1 MKDGRIKNTAKNM
14 IVAVIYRVIALLFP
28 FVINTIII
36 KTLGVEYL
44 GLNMIFASIL
54 QILSVAEL
62 GFGSALI
69 FSMYKPIAEGDTDK
83 VSALL
88 RLYRNIYLIIGGI
101 VLGGGLICIPLLP
114 LIVNGEVPDDINIY
128 ILYIINLIN
137 TVISYVLFAYR
148 HSLLIA
154 NQRRDITDRINIIIE
169 ISLNCSKIVILL
181 FTKNYYLFSIL
192 LPVYTALNCLLT
204 AIVSKRLYPQYKCK
218 GNIEKKEKRSIFKRV
233 TGLAIHKLCDVVSKS
248 FDNIIIS
255 SFLGIYILGKYNN
268 YFVVMNALSMFLY
281 IITLSASPSIGNS
294 IACESKKKNFRD
306 FSIFQ
311 FGVDICLGWASI
323 CLACLTQ
330 PFIKMWVGEDLM
342 FEDMTAIVFAIFLY
356 ALVSSS
362 VFMTYR
368 EAAGIWK
375 HDRVRPFVEAGLN
388 LVLNILFV
396 NIFGVV
402 GVLLSTII
410 TVGIIRM
417 IWGSYY
423 LFKEYFTEESYS
435 KYLVSQ
441 LIYFCVTV
449 GIGVITYLI
458 CNCVNIEGIIG
469 FAVKGIISA
478 SVALIL
484 YVLAFFKTNEF
495 KGIVGLIKG
504 MIKR

>member
-1 MKDGRIKNTAKNM
+1 
-14 IVAVIYRVIALLFP
+14 
-28 FVINTIII
+28 
-36 KTLGVEYL
+36 
-44 GLNMIFASIL
+44 
-54 QILSVAEL
+54 
-62 GFGSALI
+62 
-69 FSMYKPIAEGDTDK
+69 
-83 VSALL
+83 
-88 RLYRNIYLIIGGI
+88 
-101 VLGGGLICIPLLP
+101 
-114 LIVNGEVPDDINIY
+114 
-128 ILYIINLIN
+128 
-137 TVISYVLFAYR
+137 
-148 HSLLIA
+148 
-154 NQRRDITDRINIIIE
+154 
-169 ISLNCSKIVILL
+169 
-181 FTKNYYLFSIL
+181 
-192 LPVYTALNCLLT
+192 
-204 AIVSKRLYPQYKCK
+204 
-218 GNIEKKEKRSIFKRV
+218 
-233 TGLAIHKLCDVVSKS
+233 
-248 FDNIIIS
+248 
-255 SFLGIYILGKYNN
+255 
-268 YFVVMNALSMFLY
+268 
-281 IITLSASPSIGNS
+281 
-294 IACESKKKNFRD
+294 
-306 FSIFQ
+306 
-311 FGVDICLGWASI
+311 
-323 CLACLTQ
+323 
-330 PFIKMWVGEDLM
+330 
-342 FEDMTAIVFAIFLY
+342 MTAIVFALFLY